1 MSSEHTL
8 PHVGRPPTT
17 EVVQLLVNFYRLSR
31 GCPVTGQFRFPGRG
45 QRDTPIILVRDAV
58 KLLQVTPGDAGD
70 EVRARSSSLMCRV
83 NEPGLYDVLLGSH
96 KEEAVLAI
104 C

>member
-1 MSSEHTL
+1 
-8 PHVGRPPTT
+8 
-17 EVVQLLVNFYRLSR
+17 
-31 GCPVTGQFRFPGRG
+31 
-45 QRDTPIILVRDAV
+45 
-58 KLLQVTPGDAGD
+58 
-70 EVRARSSSLMCRV
+70 MCRCQGAACGRWDVTHHTFGYHDKKAIYV